1 MLKTAI
7 AGAALLTV
15 SGCATAPRPIE
26 VQIKTIEV
34 PVRAP
39 CPAPAERARLKT
51 LRPVPLRSAVM
62 PPTVAERVAKAFA
75 QLGLYEA
82 KGAFADQVDA
92 ALDRC
97 QEGTPPK

>member
-1 MLKTAI
+1 
-7 AGAALLTV
+7 
-15 SGCATAPRPIE
+15 
-26 VQIKTIEV
+26 
-34 PVRAP
+34 
-39 CPAPAERARLKT
+39 
-51 LRPVPLRSAVM
+51 M

-82 KGAFADQVDA
+82 KGAYADQIDA

>member
-1 MLKTAI
+1 VIRLI
-7 AGAALLTV
+7 AALPIALLA
-15 SGCATAPRPIE
+15 GCATAPRPIE

-39 CPAPAERARLKT
+39 CPAPTERARLKT

-82 KGAFADQVDA
+82 KGAYADQIDA